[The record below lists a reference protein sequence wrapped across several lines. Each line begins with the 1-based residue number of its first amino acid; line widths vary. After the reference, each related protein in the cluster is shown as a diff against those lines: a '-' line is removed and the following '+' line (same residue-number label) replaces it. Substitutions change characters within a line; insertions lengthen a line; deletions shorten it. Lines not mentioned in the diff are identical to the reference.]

1 MELRKCSTKHWSSGP
16 RLGAESKIK
25 VATIVGEGRKVLRQR
40 LTQIVKIIQ
49 DVKKHGLAHAGTE
62 ALYPTSYE
70 PTNPADLQ
78 SFGPTRRAPL
88 RSIVLARSGDKG
100 GHANVGLWVRS
111 EDEWDWLRTFLSTP
125 SFKTLLGDDYRPKY
139 RVERFE
145 LPHRHAVHFVTSG
158 ILQEDIPLRFLE
170 RPWV

>member
-1 MELRKCSTKHWSSGP
+1 MDLRTLAPKPYIRYFPARYQQSS
-16 RLGAESKIK
+16 LK
-25 VATIVGEGRKVLRQR
+25 VRAYVEGQPPIEVDPVPKTALF
-40 LTQIVKIIQ
+40 
-49 DVKKHGLAHAGTE
+49 AGQ
-62 ALYPTSYE
+62 TSYE

-100 GHANVGLWVRS
+100 GNANVGLWARS

-125 SFKTLLGDDYRPKY
+125 SFKKLLGDDYRPEY
-139 RVERFE
+139 PVEHFE
-145 LPHRHAVHFVTSG
+145 LPHLLAEGVRSSSIIDGFAKSFEEFVRAR
-158 ILQEDIPLRFLE
+158 QVDIPVRFLE

>member
-1 MELRKCSTKHWSSGP
+1 MDLRTLAPKPYIRYFPARYQQSS
-16 RLGAESKIK
+16 LK
-25 VATIVGEGRKVLRQR
+25 VRAYVEGQPPIEVDPVPKTALF
-40 LTQIVKIIQ
+40 
-49 DVKKHGLAHAGTE
+49 AGQ
-62 ALYPTSYE
+62 TSYE

-145 LPHRHAVHFVTSG
+145 LPHRHAVHFVTYG
-158 ILQEDIPLRFLE
+158 ILQEGVEVCPLTMALPRALGSLC
-170 RPWV
+170 VHAG